1 MSHSPQS
8 LNSYLSHG
16 DGAGRLMA
24 HAALLL
30 KLARIYQNMAPGHLG
45 QASRVANYKSGTV
58 VIHADNGAVAVKL
71 RQMAPTLAREFLN
84 RGIECSGVLVKVQ
97 ALEIFDHSKEAP
109 YRPLSARAGREL
121 AELAHEMRP
130 SPLREAIETLLQR
143 VAREE

>member
-1 MSHSPQS
+1 MAHSPQS

-30 KLARIYQNMAPGHLG
+30 KLARIYEHTAPGHLG

-71 RQMAPTLAREFLN
+71 RQMAPTLAREFSN
-84 RGIECSGVLVKVQ
+84 RGVECSGVQVKVQ
-97 ALEIFDHSKEAP
+97 ALEISDHSKAP
-109 YRPLSARAGREL
+109 VQRLLPARAGREL

-130 SPLREAIETLLQR
+130 SPLREAIETLL
-143 VAREE
+143 ARSAKAE